1 MKKIL
6 AISILGLFLAGMI
19 IPVVAGAWG
28 IPDSCAVTHVIYR
41 RGNPSPGVCPNPSSA
56 ATQPECCITELI
68 YNITDWLFY
77 ILISMVVL
85 LVIIGGSYY
94 VTSGGDPEKADKGR
108 EIIIYALIGLVIA
121 VFAKVIPGLAKII
134 LGVS

>member
-28 IPDSCAVTHVIYR
+28 IPDSCAVTHTIMNRSGVR
-41 RGNPSPGVCPNPSSA
+41 CANPSNS

-77 ILISMVVL
+77 ILISIVVL

-94 VTSGGDPEKADKGR
+94 VTCGGDPEKADKGR